1 MNKINTYNTMT
12 LDSLVIEIVELSL
25 TLIKVVKV
33 CTLQCNLS
41 MGFIDLGT
49 TVKANKRIIT
59 FTVKSFWMR

>member
-1 MNKINTYNTMT
+1 MT

-49 TVKANKRIIT
+49 TVKANKRICFFILYNLIYT
-59 FTVKSFWMR
+59 AIYKLQHIN